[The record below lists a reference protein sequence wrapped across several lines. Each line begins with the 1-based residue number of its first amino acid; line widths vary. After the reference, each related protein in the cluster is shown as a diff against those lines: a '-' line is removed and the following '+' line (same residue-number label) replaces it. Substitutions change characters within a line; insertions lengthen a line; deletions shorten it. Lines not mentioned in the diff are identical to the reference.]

1 MRQAAER
8 VGWAIGWVDRLLTA
22 QAIIYLL
29 PASAGH
35 QKKWVH
41 ATFLAIIGSPPL
53 SSSAALRQCPVSGR
67 TVFRYFPF
75 TIVAPPQGNLAGS
88 SRESWQLRRHFLRS
102 SRS

>member
-41 ATFLAIIGSPPL
+41 GHFPRHHWLPAIIFICCAATI
-53 SSSAALRQCPVSGR
+53 SSQR
-67 TVFRYFPF
+67 
-75 TIVAPPQGNLAGS
+75 
-88 SRESWQLRRHFLRS
+88 
-102 SRS
+102 